1 MADARFIQVI
11 LPLKLDWEPYYRV
24 PGGMEVH
31 MGTRVRVLFAN
42 SFYVG
47 AVSAVDVT
55 PQLDLGK
62 IQPIEAVEE
71 GLPVISAEEIRF
83 WRQIA
88 SYYLCSIGEVYK
100 AAYPNMKNHQSRLK
114 LPGSQ
119 PPQESIVLTPRQEE
133 AAAAIRQGWA
143 GGKTVLLHGIT
154 GSGKTEIFLQLA
166 LEAFREGKSILYL
179 VPEIALSSQLEERIG
194 KVFPSVLI
202 YHSGQSPAKRKL
214 VAEKLRTGEPCLVL
228 GTRSA
233 LFLPHHALGLVIV
246 DEEHDTSYKQDAPA
260 PRYHARESA
269 IMLAGVHGAHVVLG
283 SATPSLESLYN
294 ARCGRFVKVQLKERF
309 HSGEDAP
316 LQIINTVAERRKR
329 GMVGSFSLKL
339 LGYMKDTLDQGGQ
352 ILLLRSRRSYA
363 PAVQCTECGH
373 IPKCPHCNVSLSLH
387 RHPDRLLCHYCGHS
401 VAYTGVCS
409 QCGGPLQPLGAG
421 TQKIEEEVLEYFP
434 EARIARLDSDKS
446 EEEAD
451 TIRDFAAGQLDIL
464 IGTQIITKGF
474 DFGNLSLVAVIQ
486 ADNILGQHDFRA
498 DERALQLL
506 QQFRGRSGRRG
517 KPALFV
523 IQTREPDH
531 PVFLELQDGAD
542 RTEDLLQERQAFG
555 YPPFT
560 RLVRLQIRDK
570 NEHRLNYLSHELA
583 AALLS
588 ETLLSNCIVG
598 PYAPVVDRIADEYIR
613 EIRLMLPRDSALQ
626 ARKTA
631 LSSRV
636 TAFERDRRYN
646 GHIVIDVD
654 PV

>member
-1 MADARFIQVI
+1 MADAHFIQVI

-24 PGGMEVH
+24 PEGMEVH
-31 MGTRVRVLFAN
+31 PGTRVRVIFAN

-47 AVSAVDVT
+47 AVCAVDVT
-55 PQLDLGK
+55 PQLEPGR

-71 GLPVISAEEIRF
+71 SLPAISEEELRF
-83 WRQIA
+83 WRQMA
-88 SYYLCSIGEVYK
+88 GYYLCSIGEVYK

-114 LPGSQ
+114 LPGNR
-119 PPQESIVLTPRQEE
+119 PPQEDIVLSSAQEE

-154 GSGKTEIFLQLA
+154 GSGKTEIFLKLA

-202 YHSGQSPAKRKL
+202 YHSGQSPAKRKR

-233 LFLPHHALGLVIV
+233 LFLPHHGLGLVIV

-269 IMLAGVHGAHVVLG
+269 IMLAGVHGARVVLG

-309 HSGEDAP
+309 HSGEDVP
-316 LQIINTVAERRKR
+316 VQVINTVAERRKR

-339 LGYMKDTLDQGGQ
+339 LGYMKDTLDRGGQ

-363 PAVQCTECGH
+363 PAVQCTECGD

-387 RHPDRLLCHYCGHS
+387 RNPDRLLCHYCGHAQ
-401 VAYTGVCS
+401 AYTGA
-409 QCGGPLQPLGAG
+409 CGKCGSPLQPLGAG

-434 EARIARLDSDKS
+434 QARIARLDSDKL

-474 DFGNLSLVAVIQ
+474 DFENLSLVAVIQ

-523 IQTREPDH
+523 IQTREPGH
-531 PVFLELQDGAD
+531 PVFSELRDGAD
-542 RTEDLLQERQAFG
+542 RTEDLLRERQQFG

-570 NEHRLNYLSHELA
+570 NEQRLSYLSRELA
-583 AALLS
+583 GALLS
-588 ETLLSNCIVG
+588 DELLSNCIVG
-598 PYAPVVDRIADEYIR
+598 PYAPVVDRIADENIR

-631 LSSRV
+631 LAGRV
-636 TAFERDRRYN
+636 AAFERDRRYT
-646 GHIVIDVD
+646 GHIIIDVD